1 MHDVS
6 RSISLD
12 TYAPV
17 MEALN
22 RGEVWRN
29 SHFMPHMPMFACG
42 IYQDNKPLLLIFVWN
57 AQTHQRSLYYVNL
70 LRILCDLTQMS
81 FIRAHEYSRA
91 MHDQQYIGYTI
102 LQNAQTFR
110 NTLHVFHEL
119 EERRVFQFLQ
129 LAVDDTGRSQ
139 EELST
144 VLSKCVR
151 TNDIVGL
158 LEDGS
163 VWLLLSQAG
172 PDDLKFI
179 LPRFERQGLSVRAAE
194 VPSPEELLV
203 KAETA
208 VPAEVEAVLSAKAE
222 PSVPDE
228 AKAALSADA
237 GIAVPAWTET
247 VLTANTET
255 VSPAAAEAVP
265 STKTKAAPSAETGT
279 APRVKTHTIF
289 KINIGLPHIRRPLG
303 ERHQKSAGDTPSQ
316 KRGIKQ

>member
-1 MHDVS
+1 
-6 RSISLD
+6 
-12 TYAPV
+12 
-17 MEALN
+17 
-22 RGEVWRN
+22 
-29 SHFMPHMPMFACG
+29 MPNMPMFACG
-42 IYQDNKPLLLIFVWN
+42 IYQDNTPLLLIFVWN
-57 AQTHQRSLYYVNL
+57 AQTHQRSLYYANL

-110 NTLHVFHEL
+110 NTLHVFQEL

-129 LAVDDTGRSQ
+129 LTVDDTGRSQ
-139 EELST
+139 EELSA

-179 LPRFERQGLSVRAAE
+179 LPRFEHQGLSVRVAE

-203 KAETA
+203 EQEAVVPIVVPIEVAEDA
-208 VPAEVEAVLSAKAE
+208 VPARMEVMPSEKTEIVPPIAAKAILSAK
-222 PSVPDE
+222 P
-228 AKAALSADA
+228 K
-237 GIAVPAWTET
+237 
-247 VLTANTET
+247 
-255 VSPAAAEAVP
+255 AVP
-265 STKTKAAPSAETGT
+265 SAGTKATPHA
-279 APRVKTHTIF
+279 KLH
-289 KINIGLPHIRRPLG
+289 KISKSKQKVSQQFLG
-303 ERHQKSAGDTPSQ
+303 VSRKRGVGEVSSQ
-316 KRGIKQ
+316 KRGIK